1 MLWCSQFFTLRIFFS
16 FLTWSTC
23 FNLITSWIAR
33 IFSAEY
39 SLVFLSLHR
48 QTRANVP
55 EILIIFKLIKT
66 ARSFSKY
73 RNWIFFYFPNM
84 NGVPPSDSSV
94 SLLIYLYLF
103 MKNGI
108 HLVSAKNAKNKI
120 EASILRRKH
129 SWLVGGGRTGRRTY
143 FSHHALVVLWLSSV
157 AVSGSYIWLYFISL
171 AVAAQC
177 GLVSP
182 VPTVLREINSFYG
195 HFQSGPSTGLSS
207 TLSRIAAPFPSPT
220 PNTNHLP
227 FHFWSAIAGS
237 ASAVLRQACLSME
250 IAIHQQFSV

>member
-33 IFSAEY
+33 IFSAKY
-39 SLVFLSLHR
+39 SLVFLSRQR

-55 EILIIFKLIKT
+55 EILKFNNLSKLIKT
-66 ARSFSKY
+66 ARCFSKY
-73 RNWIFFYFPNM
+73 RNWIFFIFQTWM
-84 NGVPPSDSSV
+84 VPLSV

-157 AVSGSYIWLYFISL
+157 ALSGSYIWLYFISL

-195 HFQSGPSTGLSS
+195 HFQSGPSTGLSP

-250 IAIHQQFSV
+250 IAIHQQFSG